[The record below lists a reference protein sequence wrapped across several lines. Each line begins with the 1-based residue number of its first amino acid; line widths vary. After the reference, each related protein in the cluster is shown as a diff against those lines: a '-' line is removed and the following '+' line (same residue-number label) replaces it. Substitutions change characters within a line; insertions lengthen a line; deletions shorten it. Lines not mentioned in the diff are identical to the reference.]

1 MLAADTQDSLRDGEV
16 IEWTDQDDDEIDTT
30 EFAYNGEA
38 QYVIPSLVKPREN
51 SAFEFPKEGYK
62 VAYYEKTATK
72 DRHASTDTPSDRSV
86 DGYVL
91 DYIRDANTIVE
102 EGTYVAVVPPR
113 RQRHKG
119 QRGRADRIHHRG
131 QQPRERQDR
140 QGVRQEVH

>member
-1 MLAADTQDSLRDGEV
+1 MTACVNRKHSKKVAAVVTASLVGALSLGVAPVTAMAQGVDMLAADTQDSLRDGEV

-72 DRHASTDTPSDRSV
+72 DRHASTTLRPTAPSTAMYSTTSVTRTP
-86 DGYVL
+86 L
-91 DYIRDANTIVE
+91 L
-102 EGTYVAVVPPR
+102 R
-113 RQRHKG
+113 R
-119 QRGRADRIHHRG
+119 A
-131 QQPRERQDR
+131 PT
-140 QGVRQEVH
+140 